1 MNRKTL
7 LAAALAAG
15 SLMGVAT
22 VAQAVPA
29 VVANTGTYYPGTTV
43 YPGQPNTTVYGY
55 PGQPGT
61 VYGYPGQAVM
71 VQPAPPAPIYEAVPA
86 PREGYVWTPGHYE
99 WRNGQYVWMSREW
112 MTARPGYAWRGG
124 HWEQRND
131 GSWQFVAGHW
141 MRSDDFAYNDE
152 ARRGPFGDRDR
163 DGVINRDD
171 RYPRDPSRY

>member
-15 SLMGVAT
+15 SLLGVVS

-29 VVANTGTYYPGTTV
+29 VVANTGSYYSGTPV
-43 YPGQPNTTVYGY
+43 YPSQPNTTVYGY
-55 PGQPGT
+55 PNQ
-61 VYGYPGQAVM
+61 VAL

-86 PREGYVWTPGHYE
+86 PRSGYVWAPGHYE
-99 WRNGQYVWMSREW
+99 WRNGQYAWIGGEW
-112 MTARPGYAWRGG
+112 MTARAGYGWRAG
-124 HWEQRND
+124 HWQQASD
-131 GSWQFVAGHW
+131 GTWQFVAGHW
-141 MRSDDFAYNDE
+141 VRGDNLAFNNERE
-152 ARRGPFGDRDR
+152 ARRGPYGDRDG